1 MPDRKR
7 PPADYA
13 KGIAKRNA
21 AARLRTARQERAR
34 QARLIRA
41 SVPPVVPAGYRTSLS
56 AHRPLT
62 NAQVANIIMLALAM
76 ARMRPTKKR

>member
-1 MPDRKR
+1 
-7 PPADYA
+7 
-13 KGIAKRNA
+13 
-21 AARLRTARQERAR
+21 
-34 QARLIRA
+34 
-41 SVPPVVPAGYRTSLS
+41 VPAGYRTSLR